1 MDGSKGAELQVT
13 HTGGA
18 VIPAGYP
25 FRRCGPQCTHFKAVK
40 ARSRGVSYV
49 WLVVFSPPFLIL
61 WFWPVVLL
69 YIIII
74 IEPHV
79 FRPLVL
85 VIYGIDP

>member
-1 MDGSKGAELQVT
+1 MKGPRSDTQVIRSEGVYPHFHLLQ
-13 HTGGA
+13 G
-18 VIPAGYP
+18 
-25 FRRCGPQCTHFKAVK
+25 RE

-49 WLVVFSPPFLIL
+49 WPVVFSPSLLIL
-61 WFWPVVLL
+61 WFWPVVLF

-79 FRPLVL
+79 FGPPVL

>member
-1 MDGSKGAELQVT
+1 MLSEKRAYPQVRCV
-13 HTGGA
+13 GNA

-25 FRRCGPQCTHFKAVK
+25 FRRCGPPVHSLQGRE

-49 WLVVFSPPFLIL
+49 WPVVFSPPFLIL
-61 WFWPVVLL
+61 WFWPVVLF
-69 YIIII
+69 YIIIIII

-79 FRPLVL
+79 L